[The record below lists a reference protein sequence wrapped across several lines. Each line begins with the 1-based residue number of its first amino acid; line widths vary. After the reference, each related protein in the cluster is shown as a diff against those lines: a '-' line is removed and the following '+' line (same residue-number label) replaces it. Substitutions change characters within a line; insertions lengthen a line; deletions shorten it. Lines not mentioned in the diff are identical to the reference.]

1 MFSMRV
7 TSGNCPAHKL
17 VTQSRPSWCT
27 VIVCLTTLRST
38 VARSIGHLHGDGVAQ
53 AMNKSVLAT
62 ALFLCTLFLS
72 NCATPVALAALPS
85 MASAAA
91 TASGD
96 EYSLA
101 PGDKI
106 RVIIFG
112 EDTLTGEYVI
122 TSGGNLSFPLVG
134 NLKATDKTVEQ
145 LQTALASA
153 LNDGYLNNARVSIQ
167 VISFRPFYILGEV
180 NRPGEYPVST
190 GLTLQQAVA
199 SAGGYTYRANSHRV
213 FVKRANATEERLYDL
228 RDPKPIIVRAG
239 DTIRIGER
247 HF

>member
-1 MFSMRV
+1 MKKSVF
-7 TSGNCPAHKL
+7 AAAL
-17 VTQSRPSWCT
+17 FACT
-27 VIVCLTTLRST
+27 VF
-38 VARSIGHLHGDGVAQ
+38 
-53 AMNKSVLAT
+53 LA
-62 ALFLCTLFLS
+62 
-72 NCATPVALAALPS
+72 NCAAPL
-85 MASAAA
+85 ASAAPP
-91 TASGD
+91 TAVSSPVVTTPSGD

-106 RVIIFG
+106 RVIVFG

-145 LQTALASA
+145 LQAALASA

-167 VISFRPFYILGEV
+167 VVSFRPFYILGEV

-199 SAGGYTYRANSHRV
+199 SAGGYTYRANSRRV
-213 FVKRANATEERLYDL
+213 FIKRANETKERLYDL
-228 RDPKPIIVRAG
+228 RDPNPIIVKAG